1 MIQHPAKSPLV
12 SLDSASD
19 HAAQAIVERQIERQ
33 LPSGRS
39 LVLRTDPAGEELEIR
54 SRRGE
59 VEVRI
64 VLTDAGPVVTL
75 RGGRLEMESPAVSF
89 RCDSFAVEAR
99 SAVNLTSQGEVH
111 IAAQELHAR
120 TEKDIH
126 LNGAFIRLN
135 CTPDA
140 PAPLP
145 AATPLPTAATCC
157 DHAVASAEAA
167 E

>member
-1 MIQHPAKSPLV
+1 MTQHSATSSLV
-12 SLDSASD
+12 PKDFCSD
-19 HAAQAIVERQIERQ
+19 HAGQVVVERQLERQ

-75 RGGRLEMESPAVSF
+75 RGGRLELDAPAVSV
-89 RCDSFAVEAR
+89 RCETFAVQASSEV
-99 SAVNLTSQGEVH
+99 SLTSQGAVR
-111 IAAQELHAR
+111 IAADELHAR
-120 TEKDIH
+120 TAQDIH

-140 PAPLP
+140 PAPTPLPAP
-145 AATPLPTAATCC
+145 AATT
-157 DHAVASAEAA
+157 DR
-167 E
+167 